1 MKPYKVFILSG
12 EASGDL
18 HAGKL
23 ALALSELN
31 PNIKMCGWGGDQ
43 MKKAGVDILK
53 TYDKLAFMGFVE
65 VIKNFPAILNN
76 FKEAKRQIEAFK
88 PDILILVDYPGFNLR
103 MAKWAK
109 KQNIRV
115 VYYISPQI
123 WAWKASRGYQIRDYV
138 DQMICILPF
147 EPAFYKQF
155 GIDALYVGHPL
166 TEHISDFKSIN
177 KNKETNTSEQ
187 IVALL
192 PGSRTQE
199 IKAILPVFLGVVK
212 RNPELKFIIAKA
224 PNQSHEFYTQVIGEN
239 GKSNLKNLEIETG
252 GSYALL
258 NRATIALVASG
269 TATLETALFK
279 VPQIVCYRGGRIS
292 YLIARMLIKVK
303 YISLVNLILDRPFL
317 TELIQDDCNEE
328 SINDSMLALFSPER
342 EEYFNV
348 GYQELEKKLSSTKSP
363 SLHAAELILGAINE

>member
-1 MKPYKVFILSG
+1 MKSLRIFILSG

-23 ALALSELN
+23 ASALSHLN
-31 PNIKMCGWGGDQ
+31 PNIEMCGWGGDL
-43 MKKAGVDILK
+43 MRNSGVKILK
-53 TYDKLAFMGFVE
+53 TYDKLAFMGFLE
-65 VIKNFPAILNN
+65 VVKNLPAILNN
-76 FKEAKRQIEAFK
+76 FKEAKQQIESFK
-88 PDILILVDYPGFNLR
+88 PDVLLLVDYPGFNLR

-109 KQNIRV
+109 SQNLRV

-147 EPAFYKQF
+147 EPEFYKQF
-155 GIDALYVGHPL
+155 GVEALYVGHPL
-166 TEHISDFKSIN
+166 TEHISNFKLHSNRDEI
-177 KNKETNTSEQ
+177 TSER

-199 IKAILPVFLGVVK
+199 IGAILPVFLEVVK
-212 RNPELKFIIAKA
+212 RNPDLKFVIAKA
-224 PNQSHEFYTQVIGEN
+224 PNQSLAFYTQVINEAGM
-239 GKSNLKNLEIETG
+239 SDMKNLEFETG

-279 VPQIVCYRGGRIS
+279 VPQIVCYRGGKIS

-317 TELIQDDCNEE
+317 KELIQDDCNEGR
-328 SINDSMLALFSPER
+328 INDEMLELFSPDR
-342 EEYFNV
+342 ESYFTE
-348 GYQELEKKLSSTKSP
+348 GYQELEEKLCSTKSP
-363 SLHAAELILGAINE
+363 SLHAAELIMGALN

>member
-1 MKPYKVFILSG
+1 MKSLRVFILSG

-23 ALALSELN
+23 ASALSQLYPDIE
-31 PNIKMCGWGGDQ
+31 MCGWGGDL
-43 MKKAGVDILK
+43 MEKSGVKILK
-53 TYDKLAFMGFVE
+53 TYDKLAFMGFLE
-65 VIKNFPAILNN
+65 VVKNLPAILHN
-76 FKEAKRQIEAFK
+76 FKEAKQQIEAFK
-88 PDILILVDYPGFNLR
+88 PDFLILVDYPGFNLR

-109 KQNIRV
+109 KQNLRV

-123 WAWKASRGYQIRDYV
+123 WAWKANRGYQIRDYV

-147 EPAFYKQF
+147 EPKFYKQF
-155 GIDALYVGHPL
+155 GVEALYLGHPL
-166 TEHISDFKSIN
+166 TEHISDFKSLHPHRDGRA
-177 KNKETNTSEQ
+177 SER

-199 IKAILPVFLGVVK
+199 IGAILPVFLRVVK

-224 PNQSHEFYTQVIGEN
+224 PNQSLEFYKQVINEHGMSGLE
-239 GKSNLKNLEIETG
+239 NLEIETG

-279 VPQIVCYRGGRIS
+279 VPQIVCYRGGKIS

-317 TELIQDDCNEE
+317 KELIQDECNEDR
-328 SINDSMLALFSPER
+328 INKSMLELFLPDSQG
-342 EEYFNV
+342 YFTE
-348 GYQELEKKLSSTKSP
+348 GYRELEEKLCSSKSP
-363 SLHAAELILGAINE
+363 SMQAAELILGALK